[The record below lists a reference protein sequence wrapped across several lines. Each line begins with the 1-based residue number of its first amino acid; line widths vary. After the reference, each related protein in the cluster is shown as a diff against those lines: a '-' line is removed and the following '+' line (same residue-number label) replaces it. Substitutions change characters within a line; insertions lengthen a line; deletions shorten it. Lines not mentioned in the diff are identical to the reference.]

1 MKLIAYGKAK
11 VVGTNKIIDIE
22 ETFSLYPLIDTEW
35 EKIVKAKN
43 TALAYIETIV
53 DIHSP
58 SCLYKDGELTRD
70 PAEYH
75 VIQLMN
81 FMKRN
86 FNKGLKLK
94 LRKEK

>member
-11 VVGTNKIIDIE
+11 ILGTNKTILLE
-22 ETFSLYPLIDTEW
+22 EEFPVYNLLDMEW

-43 TALAYIETIV
+43 TALAYIEEIIDRNKASCRYRDGV
-53 DIHSP
+53 LVFDP
-58 SCLYKDGELTRD
+58 S
-70 PAEYH
+70 EYH
-75 VIQLMN
+75 IMQLMN
-81 FMKRN
+81 FMERN

>member
-11 VVGTNKIIDIE
+11 VVGTNKIILLE
-22 ETFSLYPLIDTEW
+22 EEFHLHNLIDTEW

-43 TALAYIETIV
+43 TALAYIEEIIEYNKLNCRYQGGV
-53 DIHSP
+53 LVFDP
-58 SCLYKDGELTRD
+58 S
-70 PAEYH
+70 EYH
-75 VIQLMN
+75 IMQLMN

-86 FNKGLKLK
+86 LKKGLKLK